1 MKLLVSKY
9 LFLFLCMSP
18 ISFPA
23 LAQRPHAD
31 LAPGDDKK
39 IAAQKADDEKK
50 LQAFFTKNHISPSKT
65 PLGLYYTISKEGT
78 GNKILAGETVSL
90 NYTGKLLDWTV
101 FDSNTD
107 PALHHTDPLIF
118 EVGKGMVIK
127 GYDKG
132 VQLLKR
138 GSVATL
144 YIPSGLAY
152 GERTKPQIPA
162 NSILIF
168 DVEVLDVIR

>member
-1 MKLLVSKY
+1 MKLLFSIY
-9 LFLFLCMSP
+9 LFFCFWTVAAA
-18 ISFPA
+18 FPA
-23 LAQRPHAD
+23 LAQHPHAD
-31 LAPGDDKK
+31 LAAGDDKK
-39 IAAQKADDEKK
+39 IAAQKATDEKL
-50 LQAFFTKNHISPSKT
+50 LQEFFTKKHITPSKT
-65 PLGLYYTISKEGT
+65 PLGVYYTISKEGT

-90 NYTGKLLDWTV
+90 NYTGRLLDGTV

-107 PALHHTDPLIF
+107 PAFHHTDPLIF
-118 EVGKGMVIK
+118 EVGKGLVIK

-138 GSVATL
+138 GAVATL

-162 NSILIF
+162 NSILVF

>member
-1 MKLLVSKY
+1 MKLQHSKY
-9 LFLFLCMSP
+9 LFFCVCL
-18 ISFPA
+18 ISISSMV

-39 IAAQKADDEKK
+39 IAAQKLTDEKT
-50 LQAFFTKNHISPSKT
+50 LQEYFTKNHLSPFKA
-65 PLGLYYTISKEGT
+65 PLGFYYTISKEGT

-90 NYTGKLLDWTV
+90 NYSGRLLDGTV

-107 PALHHTDPLIF
+107 PAFKHVEPLMF

-152 GERTKPQIPA
+152 GERAKPQIPA
-162 NSILIF
+162 NSILVF
-168 DVEVLDVIR
+168 DVEVLDVVR